1 MDLQR
6 LFRSLLAAATLSL
19 ACGCSEPAARTSTTD
34 AAPPDTASPAAQAGA
49 SNLASVLGMIPKS
62 VLWVGAH
69 PDDEGYVASLLL
81 DACNLHGAACTF
93 LVVTDGGKGNCKL
106 GTGACG
112 TADSGGAPPGSV
124 GAFRVAEMQSVAA
137 SYHGTLIELA
147 LEDTASA
154 TVVGD
159 AQNWNQTYSHV
170 PNDASIALIQQKFAD
185 VLTTVKPDVV
195 LTFDPRH
202 GVYCHPDHRAVGAL
216 TLSAAQQVAFDYRR
230 IFLIESAE
238 IYLGT
243 DGSVHERAWVP
254 GDPLLRTYD
263 AASAGTWHARVD
275 DYLVH
280 KSQYLPSDLVG
291 YSLVAPAEQT
301 LSLLQLST
309 LVVGGM
315 VPPSPAYDAICA
327 SENARWDGHGV
338 CPKGN
343 DATGPCF

>member
-1 MDLQR
+1 MDLKR
-6 LFRSLLAAATLSL
+6 LFRPLLATATLCL
-19 ACGCSEPAARTSTTD
+19 ACGSSELATRT
-34 AAPPDTASPAAQAGA
+34 APPDMASHPADA
-49 SNLASVLGMIPKS
+49 SNLAAVLGMSPKS

-69 PDDEGYVASLLL
+69 PDDEGYVAPLLL
-81 DACNLHGAACTF
+81 DACNRQGAACTF
-93 LVVTDGGKGNCKL
+93 LVVTDGGKGHCKL
-106 GTGACG
+106 GPGACG
-112 TADSGGAPPGSV
+112 TADNGGAPPGSV

-137 SYHGTLIELA
+137 SYHGTLLELA

-154 TVVGD
+154 TVAGD
-159 AQNWNQTYSHV
+159 AQNWNQTYSHL
-170 PNDASIALIQQKFAD
+170 PNDTSVALIQQKFAD
-185 VLTTVKPDVV
+185 VLTTVNPDVV

-230 IFLIESAE
+230 VFLVENTE

-243 DGSVHERAWVP
+243 DGGVHERAWVP
-254 GDPLLRTYD
+254 GDSLLRAYD
-263 AASAGTWHARVD
+263 AASAGTWHARID

-280 KSQYLPSDLVG
+280 KSQYLPSDLIG

-301 LSLLQLST
+301 VSLLQLST

-315 VPPSPAYDAICA
+315 VPSNPAYDAICA
-327 SENARWDGHGV
+327 SENAWWDGHGV

-343 DATGPCF
+343 DTTGPCF